1 MGTLVKALLRLALL
15 VAMGAAAV
23 SVLRCVFDRLYGEP
37 EMTLRA
43 GSYDSWPT
51 VPHAPGGEAS
61 AV

>member
-1 MGTLVKALLRLALL
+1 MGRLIRALVWLALL
-15 VAMGAAAV
+15 VAVGAAAV
-23 SVLRCVFDRLYGEP
+23 SVLRYIADRLTGEP
-37 EMTLRA
+37 EMTPSA